1 MTRMNRR
8 IGLPRSGGLRST
20 ALVVWALTLGAA
32 GIAAPPANGAEKKAA
47 PAPSA
52 LGDAALQFE
61 SARLLNG
68 DRTAAL
74 EKALQTTSRAIQR
87 GTEDERSAA
96 RFLSGEIRSSL
107 GRHGEAAR
115 DFRAAEG
122 AYRKTPFADDA
133 AFAAIQAIEAEGRDA
148 EAAKQWMDWEGRYA
162 LSPLMGEARLA
173 QAWNALRRGDAVAA
187 QKTLAALTAAR
198 TWYTA
203 DPRVVMA
210 QATVLYQRGKPA
222 EALALL
228 GPKPEGPGAIYLR
241 ALCLLGSGSLLR
253 AAAAFQDIA
262 DRYPDSGLHDFALL
276 AKADAFLKAK
286 DYRSAAE
293 EFARAAA
300 SVRDDRVRAEAEL
313 RSAGAIYLA
322 GQIDSSLALL
332 RGIVVRRAGTDV
344 AARAQF
350 LVGESLIGKKMYAEA
365 IVELNRV
372 LTTYFQHSVAASAQ
386 YRVARCLD
394 ALGRRSDATGTYQ
407 AVVSGYPLEPEA
419 PAAAYLAG
427 VGLLSQNRPM
437 AAAPYFQ
444 IVLDRYASRSDSSS
458 TLTFASPELAELV
471 DAALCLLEYTY
482 HKAGN
487 IGQLAGAPHV
497 LLQRMPPS
505 RSPWRAW
512 ALLIDADA
520 SAAQGRFSEAQA
532 TLERLTRDF
541 PSHPIGASA
550 TKLLAWT
557 YARQG
562 RDSLAV
568 ASEERLVAQFGASG
582 DGSVVSGAILDIARY
597 RFNQKRYRDAAA
609 TYDMFLRRFPTH
621 AARLS
626 ARYEAGLC
634 YARLNRAG
642 DAVDQWEAVVRDSA
656 DAPIAE
662 KAWARA
668 GDLYFMAQRYVEA
681 KRCYA
686 GLLEHFGATDVA
698 ALATLRLAQCEYN
711 AGNDTAALSGFA
723 KTQVQYPG
731 SPAAREAKRGTELS
745 LYRLGQTAK
754 GTEVLEALIER
765 YPSSA
770 FAADAQFQIAKRHYE
785 EKHFVEA
792 GQGFRRV
799 VSQFPGYSAADQA
812 QFLLADSYAQ
822 AGSGAEA
829 RLAYEQ
835 FLSFFPE
842 SDLRAT
848 VEFRLGLVEFE
859 AKEYSRAAVAF
870 TRVLEESVSTDM
882 GSASRYNLALC
893 QKLLGQTEEAR
904 ASLVRYRADHPRD
917 SRTADVTYQL
927 ADMDEAAGRTKEAA
941 QGFEAALALAP
952 ARALEVEIQYR
963 LGRCREALGDPE
975 GALKAYLR
983 AAAST
988 ERRNV
993 FRVSALTRCAALYE
1007 SKKSYSRALDV
1018 YLDIA
1023 HNSQDQELAALA
1035 KGRASELQAGRKR

>member
-1 MTRMNRR
+1 MTETLRR
-8 IGLPRSGGLRST
+8 TRLSLPVLAAVMVLAFAGTPAEAGTKEGDENKASGSTLQEAGL
-20 ALVVWALTLGAA
+20 
-32 GIAAPPANGAEKKAA
+32 K
-47 PAPSA
+47 
-52 LGDAALQFE
+52 FE
-61 SARLLNG
+61 SARLLG
-68 DRTAAL
+68 DAERVAGLEEAL
-74 EKALQTTSRAIQR
+74 QMANRAMDRGSEDEKA
-87 GTEDERSAA
+87 AA
-96 RFLSGEIRSSL
+96 RFLSGEIRCGL
-107 GRHGEAAR
+107 GRFGEASAE
-115 DFRAAEG
+115 FRRAEG
-122 AYRKTPFADDA
+122 GLKQSPFADDA
-133 AFAAIQAIEAEGRDA
+133 AFAAIQAMEAAGNDA
-148 EAAKQWMDWEGRYA
+148 DAAKQWLDWEGRYPQ
-162 LSPLMGEARLA
+162 SPLMGEARIA

-187 QKTLAALTAAR
+187 QKTLSALTASR
-198 TWYTA
+198 TWYGT
-203 DPRVVMA
+203 DPRVALA
-210 QATVLYQRGKPA
+210 QATALYQRGKST
-222 EALALL
+222 EALATL
-228 GPKPEGPGAIYLR
+228 GPKPTGAAATYLR
-241 ALCLLGSGSLLR
+241 ALCFRSSGSLLK

-262 DRYPDSGLHDFALL
+262 DRYPDSGLRDYALL

-293 EFARAAA
+293 EFSRAAEK
-300 SVRDDRVRAEAEL
+300 VQNDKVRAEAEL
-313 RSAGAIYLA
+313 RAAGSVYLA
-322 GQIDSSLALL
+322 GQVDSSLALL
-332 RGIVVRRAGTDV
+332 RGIVERRSGTDV

-394 ALGRRSDATGTYQ
+394 ALGRRADATGTYQ
-407 AVVSGYPLEPEA
+407 AVVKGYPLEPES

-427 VGLLSQNRPM
+427 VGLLSQNRPL

-444 IVLDRYASRSDSSS
+444 IVLDRYATRSDSASS
-458 TLTFASPELAELV
+458 TLTFASPELAGLV

-482 HKAGN
+482 HKAGD
-487 IGQLAGAPHV
+487 IGQLAGAPHL

-520 SAAQGRFSEAQA
+520 SAASGKYVEAQA

-541 PSHPIGASA
+541 PAHPIGASA

-562 RDSLAV
+562 RDSLAI
-568 ASEERLVAQFGASG
+568 ASEERLVAQFGGSG
-582 DGSVVSGAILDIARY
+582 DASVVSGALLDIARY

-609 TYDMFLRRFPTH
+609 MYDMFLKRFPAH
-621 AARLS
+621 PARLT
-626 ARYEAGLC
+626 ARYQAGLC
-634 YARLNRAG
+634 YSRLNRAG

-656 DAPIAE
+656 SSPIAE

-668 GDLYFMAQRYVEA
+668 GDLYFMAQRYTEA
-681 KRCYA
+681 KRCYS
-686 GLLEHFGATDVA
+686 GLLEHFAATDVA
-698 ALATLRLAQCEYN
+698 AIATLRLAQCEYN
-711 AGNDTAALSGFA
+711 AGNDAAALAGFS
-723 KTQVQYPG
+723 KTQEQYPG
-731 SPAAREAKRGTELS
+731 TPAAREAKRGTELA

-754 GTEVLEALIER
+754 GNEVLETLIQQ

-770 FAADAQFQIAKRHYE
+770 FAADAQFQIAKRHYQQ
-785 EKHFVEA
+785 KQYAEA
-792 GQGFRRV
+792 AEGFRKV

-812 QFLLADSYAQ
+812 QFLLGDAFAQ
-822 AGSGAEA
+822 KGSLPEA

-842 SDLRAT
+842 SDLRST
-848 VEFRLGLVEFE
+848 VEFRLGLMEFE

-870 TRVLEESVSTDM
+870 TRVLEESVSTEM

-904 ASLVRYRADHPRD
+904 ASLERYRTEHPRD

-927 ADMDEAAGRTKEAA
+927 GDMDEAAGNTKEAA
-941 QGFEAALALAP
+941 EKFEAALAAGP
-952 ARALEVEIQYR
+952 SRGLEVELEYR
-963 LGRCREALGDPE
+963 LGRCREALGDPD

-988 ERRNV
+988 DRKNA

-1007 SKKSYSRALDV
+1007 SKKSYARALDI

-1023 HNSQDQELAALA
+1023 RNSQDQELASLA
-1035 KGRASELQAGRKR
+1035 KGRASQLQAGSKKR

>member
-1 MTRMNRR
+1 MTRTNRW
-8 IGLPRSGGLRST
+8 IVSALCAAAVTAIPTAGT
-20 ALVVWALTLGAA
+20 ALAA
-32 GIAAPPANGAEKKAA
+32 GDQAAPG
-47 PAPSA
+47 SV
-52 LGDAALQFE
+52 LQEAGLKFE
-61 SARLLNG
+61 SARLLSDP

-74 EKALQTTSRAIQR
+74 EEALQITSRAIQR
-87 GTEDERSAA
+87 GTEDERTAA

-107 GRHGEAAR
+107 GRYGEAAR
-115 DFRAAEG
+115 EFHDVENG
-122 AYRKTPFADDA
+122 YRKTSFADDA
-133 AFAAIQAIEAEGRDA
+133 AFAAIQATEADGRDA
-148 EAAKQWMDWEGRYA
+148 EAAKEWIDWEGRYA

-173 QAWNALRRGDAVAA
+173 QAWNALRRGDIGAA
-187 QKTLAALTAAR
+187 QETLAALTASR
-198 TWYTA
+198 TWYAT
-203 DPRVVMA
+203 DSRVKMA
-210 QATVLYQRGKPA
+210 QATILYQRGKPA
-222 EALALL
+222 EALAML
-228 GPKPEGPGAIYLR
+228 GPKPEGASAIYLR

-253 AAAAFQDIA
+253 AAAAFQDVA
-262 DRYPDSGLHDFALL
+262 DRYPDSSLRDAALL
-276 AKADAFLKAK
+276 AKADAFLSAK

-293 EFARAAA
+293 EFARAAER
-300 SVRDDRVRAEAEL
+300 VRDDKVRAEAEL
-313 RSAGAIYLA
+313 RSAGAVYLA
-322 GQIDSSLALL
+322 GQIDSSLVLL
-332 RGIVVRRAGTDV
+332 RGIVKRRAGTDV

-350 LVGESLIGKKMYAEA
+350 LVGESLMGKKMYAEA

-394 ALGRRSDATGTYQ
+394 ALGRRGDATGTYQ
-407 AVVSGYPLEPEA
+407 AVVSGYPLEPES

-427 VGLLSQNRPM
+427 IGLLSQNRPL

-444 IVLDRYASRSDSSS
+444 IVLDRYAARSDSSSS
-458 TLTFASPELAELV
+458 TLTFASPELAGLV

-482 HKAGN
+482 HKAGD
-487 IGQLAGAPHV
+487 IGQLAGAPHL

-520 SAAQGRFSEAQA
+520 SAAQGRYDEAQA

-568 ASEERLVAQFGASG
+568 ASEERLVARFGGTG
-582 DGSVVSGAILDIARY
+582 DVSLVSGALLDIARY

-609 TYDMFLRRFPTH
+609 AYDVFLKRFPTH
-621 AARLS
+621 PARLS
-626 ARYEAGLC
+626 ARYQAGLC

-642 DAVDQWEAVVRDSA
+642 DAVDQWEAVVKDSA
-656 DAPIAE
+656 GAEVAE

-668 GDLYFMAQRYVEA
+668 GDLYFQAQRYTEA
-681 KRCYA
+681 KRCYS
-686 GLLEHFGATDVA
+686 GLLEHFAATDIA

-711 AGNDTAALSGFA
+711 AGNDAGAIAGFA
-723 KTQVQYPG
+723 KTQEQYPG
-731 SPAAREAKRGTELS
+731 SPAAHEAKRGTELA

-754 GTEVLEALIER
+754 GSEVLETLIEK

-770 FAADAQFQIAKRHYE
+770 FAADAQFQLAKRHYE
-785 EKHFVEA
+785 GKQFAEA
-792 GQGFRRV
+792 AQGFRRV

-812 QFLLADSYAQ
+812 QFLLADSYAR
-822 AGSGAEA
+822 AGSAEEA
-829 RLAYEQ
+829 RLGYEQ

-842 SDLRAT
+842 SDLRPT
-848 VEFRLGLVEFE
+848 VEFRIGLVEFE

-870 TRVLEESVSTDM
+870 TRVLDESVSTEM
-882 GSASRYNLALC
+882 SSASRYNLALC
-893 QKLLGQTEEAR
+893 QKLLGQTEDAR
-904 ASLVRYRADHPRD
+904 ASLERYRADHPHD
-917 SRTADVTYQL
+917 SRSADVTYQL
-927 ADMDEAAGRTKEAA
+927 ANMDEAAGATKEAA
-941 QGFEAALALAP
+941 QGFEAALNLTP
-952 ARALEVEIQYR
+952 SRGLEVELQYR
-963 LGRCREALGDPE
+963 LGRCRESLGDPD
-975 GALKAYLR
+975 GALRAYLL

-988 ERRNV
+988 ERRNP

-1007 SKKSYSRALDV
+1007 SKKSYSRALDI

-1035 KGRASELQAGRKR
+1035 KGRASQLQAGRKR